1 MAATIQ
7 VTAKTTRL
15 AFIDNIR
22 WTLIVLVI
30 FHHAAVTYSHVGSW
44 YYNEDP
50 KPGLATTLILAAF
63 ESFNQAYFMGFLFLI
78 AGYFAASA
86 FDRKGFGAF
95 VRDRAVRLGIPS
107 LFFMLVIHPVI
118 VYWLLRDFYEPSRP
132 RLSEAYGRFLSSG
145 RVLSA
150 SGPMWFAVALLLF
163 SFIYAL
169 FRIAA
174 KNSAEQPVRE
184 ASQLPTHRQVIAF
197 ALCIAFA
204 TFVVRIVEPSG
215 SSVLNMQLANFSQ
228 YVALFAVGIVAFRR
242 DWLLRIPFAFGIS
255 YLRLTLTIGVLM
267 WFAIVLGSGAL
278 KGNPTR
284 MLGGLHWE
292 SALYCL
298 WESFF
303 CLGMCLGVLVVF
315 RERFNRQGALS
326 RFMSRNAFAAYLF
339 HTPLLIAV
347 TLALRPFS
355 APYLIKFAVAGIL
368 AVPIT
373 FLASE
378 FVFRRIPALKQI
390 L

>member
-1 MAATIQ
+1 MAGTIQ
-7 VTAKTTRL
+7 AAAKATRL
-15 AFIDNIR
+15 AFTDNIR
-22 WTLIVLVI
+22 WALIVLVI
-30 FHHAAVTYSHVGSW
+30 FHHSAVTYSHVGSW

-86 FDRKGFGAF
+86 FDRKGFGTF
-95 VRDRAVRLGIPS
+95 VHDRVVRLGIPS

-132 RLSEAYGRFLSSG
+132 TLFEAYGRFLSSG

-163 SFIYAL
+163 SFVYAL
-169 FRIAA
+169 FRLAA
-174 KNSAEQPVRE
+174 TNPARIGE
-184 ASQLPTHRQVIAF
+184 ASPLPTHAQVIAF
-197 ALCIAFA
+197 AFCIAFA
-204 TFVVRIVEPSG
+204 TFVVRIFQPVGTSF
-215 SSVLNMQLANFSQ
+215 LNMQLANFAQ
-228 YVALFAVGIVAFRR
+228 YIALFAVGIIAYRR
-242 DWLLRIPFAFGIS
+242 NWLLRIPFAFGVA
-255 YLRLTLTIGVLM
+255 YLRLTLTAGVLL

-292 SALYCL
+292 SALYSL

-303 CLGMCLGVLVVF
+303 CLGMSLGVLVLF
-315 RERFNRQGALS
+315 RERFNVQGALS

-347 TLALRPFS
+347 TLALRPFL

-368 AVPIT
+368 AIPIT

-378 FVFRRIPALKQI
+378 FVFRRIPVLKQV